1 MFPPPV
7 ITGQS
12 RLSRKMAEKVSE
24 NKIPNCTDTT
34 GISSFYEGATLTALG
49 STFALNNSPQK
60 WINTLGYTGNHMI
73 LLGLEVHCYKRC
85 FAIMKKNKKKKQE
98 RQKKTLLL
106 ASLRNMNLCIQEA
119 TIKLIQKFMEKCVSF
134 MFCVPVAKLYVQA
147 IAWAMSKALHSSQ
160 FIKIEGALQEEI
172 EYWKFIDD

>member
-1 MFPPPV
+1 
-7 ITGQS
+7 
-12 RLSRKMAEKVSE
+12 
-24 NKIPNCTDTT
+24 
-34 GISSFYEGATLTALG
+34 
-49 STFALNNSPQK
+49 
-60 WINTLGYTGNHMI
+60 MI
-73 LLGLEVHCYKRC
+73 LLGVEVHCYKRC
-85 FAIMKKNKKKKQE
+85 FAIMKKKQKKTRKTE
-98 RQKKTLLL
+98 KKTLLL

-147 IAWAMSKALHSSQ
+147 IAWAMSKALLSSQ